1 MLRIDISVLYRM
13 RFNCSLVVC
22 TAPAVAAT
30 PSLGY
35 DPPVPDHGELVM
47 PVSHASAHHDAP
59 SHAARMDARCLTLS
73 SRQLISWSLK
83 GDQ

>member
-1 MLRIDISVLYRM
+1 MTR
-13 RFNCSLVVC
+13 
-22 TAPAVAAT
+22 
-30 PSLGY
+30 
-35 DPPVPDHGELVM
+35 VPDHGELVMPVSHASAHHDAISHAPDGELVM